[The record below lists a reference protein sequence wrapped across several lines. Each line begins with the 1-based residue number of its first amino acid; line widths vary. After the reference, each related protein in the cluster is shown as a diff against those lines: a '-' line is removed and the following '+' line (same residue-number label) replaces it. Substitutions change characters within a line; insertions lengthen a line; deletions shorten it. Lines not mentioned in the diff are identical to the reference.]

1 MITRIGLVTE
11 GCMGPVDCLYLSS
24 CAVCM
29 VSVCRVL
36 DVVCVVEH
44 DFNSSFDVCDSLA
57 WVIVVMGIN

>member
-1 MITRIGLVTE
+1 
-11 GCMGPVDCLYLSS
+11 MGPVDCLYLSS